1 MQLIHILDLW
11 STLAV
16 ARAKFLFKNEQDPFE
31 KIPEIYKQEM
41 PRLAVTRFSAT
52 LKKMNVD
59 LFLSRVVEVI
69 TLVLAHEKDTS
80 SKLSLSEYLSMVF
93 DDSSDLEEIPDEV
106 CVMHVVHAFKLALEV
121 REKDQ
126 GSRRSML
133 S

>member
-1 MQLIHILDLW
+1 MFHEDDRDVSNLFFLIACLLNI
-11 STLAV
+11 
-16 ARAKFLFKNEQDPFE
+16 
-31 KIPEIYKQEM
+31 
-41 PRLAVTRFSAT
+41 
-52 LKKMNVD
+52 
-59 LFLSRVVEVI
+59 
-69 TLVLAHEKDTS
+69 VLREYLTTS
-80 SKLSLSEYLSMVF
+80 FVLSLSEYLSMVF

>member
-1 MQLIHILDLW
+1 MDVIPFSPNIFNIFSRFDRDFICLLKLNRLYIFQ
-11 STLAV
+11 
-16 ARAKFLFKNEQDPFE
+16 FLSDPFE

-80 SKLSLSEYLSMVF
+80 SKL
-93 DDSSDLEEIPDEV
+93 
-106 CVMHVVHAFKLALEV
+106 
-121 REKDQ
+121 R
-126 GSRRSML
+126 
-133 S
+133 